1 MKERFRCAP
10 SRGAPQALS
19 FSRNFLGFVTD
30 SSRSY
35 AKWFMGLWVWMGGGV
50 GRLRAQAKIR
60 FGRFNA
66 NPVGA
71 LQAPDGHPKKEDGVL
86 SLGCGQ

>member
-35 AKWFMGLWVWMGGGV
+35 AKWL
-50 GRLRAQAKIR
+50 LIS
-60 FGRFNA
+60 
-66 NPVGA
+66 
-71 LQAPDGHPKKEDGVL
+71 L
-86 SLGCGQ
+86 S